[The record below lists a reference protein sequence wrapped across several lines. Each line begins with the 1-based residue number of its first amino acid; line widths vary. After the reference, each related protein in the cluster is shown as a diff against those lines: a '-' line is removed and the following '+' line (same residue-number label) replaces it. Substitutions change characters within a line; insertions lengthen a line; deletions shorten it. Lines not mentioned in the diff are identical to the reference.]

1 MTTAHITER
10 DIFEQLHLLDRGKWQ
25 EVLDFI
31 SYLVQTP
38 AQDKVFAASQRSL
51 TAQDLL
57 QSDLVGMW
65 ADRQDIGD
73 SLEYARTLR
82 HVAEQRGIYAPDD

>member
-10 DIFEQLHLLDRGKWQ
+10 DIFEKLRLLDRGRWE

-31 SYLVQTP
+31 AYLAQRP
-38 AQDKVFAASQRSL
+38 SQDKVPAAPQQAL

-57 QSDLVGMW
+57 ESDLVGMW

-73 SLEYARTLR
+73 SLEYARGLR
-82 HVAEQRGIYAPDD
+82 HIAEQREIYAPDD